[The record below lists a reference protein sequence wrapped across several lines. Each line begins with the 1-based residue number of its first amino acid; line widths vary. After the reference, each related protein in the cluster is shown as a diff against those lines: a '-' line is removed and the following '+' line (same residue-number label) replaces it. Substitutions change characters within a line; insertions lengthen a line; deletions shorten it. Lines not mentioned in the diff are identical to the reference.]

1 MKLLGYIK
9 SFFKYFLQGL
19 LYLTPLGIT
28 AYLLYQI
35 YLFVANYLDRYLN
48 YGDWYGILVMLVFVA
63 LLGYFGRT
71 IIAQPLISLFE
82 QIIKRTP
89 FVKFIYSSIK
99 DVLGA
104 FLGKDK
110 KFKNP
115 VLVQIYGS
123 NVEKI
128 GFVTQN
134 DLSDLGIPGNKV
146 AVYFPYA
153 FTFMGD
159 LCIVPAENITK
170 LNIPTSDA
178 MKFIVSGGVTKME
191 N

>member
-1 MKLLGYIK
+1 MRTLVYIRR
-9 SFFKYFLQGL
+9 FVKYFLQGL
-19 LYLTPLGIT
+19 LYLTPIGIT
-28 AYLLYQI
+28 TYLIFQI
-35 YLFVANYLDRYLN
+35 YLFLANYFDQYFE
-48 YGDWYGILVMLVFVA
+48 YGSWYGIVA
-63 LLGYFGRT
+63 IIVIITLLGYLGRT

-89 FVKFIYSSIK
+89 FVKFVYSSIK

-128 GFVTQN
+128 GFVTQK

-178 MKFIVSGGVTKME
+178 MKFIVSGGVTKMD

>member
-1 MKLLGYIK
+1 MRILVYFRRFLR
-9 SFFKYFLQGL
+9 YFLQGL

-28 AYLLYQI
+28 AYLLFQI
-35 YLFVANYLDRYLN
+35 YLFVTNYLDNYLD
-48 YGDWYGILVMLVFVA
+48 YGNWYGILVMLLFVT
-63 LLGYFGRT
+63 LLGYLGRT

-89 FVKFIYSSIK
+89 FVKFVYSSIK

-115 VLVQIYGS
+115 VLVQVYGS

-134 DLSDLGIPGNKV
+134 DLSDLGIPGQKV

-159 LCIVPAENITK
+159 LCIVPVENITK

-178 MKFIVSGGVTKME
+178 MKFIVSGGVTKFDK
-191 N
+191 